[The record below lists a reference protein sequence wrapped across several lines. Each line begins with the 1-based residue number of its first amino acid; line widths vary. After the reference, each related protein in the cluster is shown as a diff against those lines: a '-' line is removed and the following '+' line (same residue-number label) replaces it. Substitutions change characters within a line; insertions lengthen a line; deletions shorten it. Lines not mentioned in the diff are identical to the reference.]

1 MADRAEASSKNL
13 QDIISELADLIG
25 QRKEIVAG
33 AVACIMDNKQNVP
46 ALQPILPSAIHE
58 RERSDC
64 IRPGFPSKALVQVR
78 RLMRRAV
85 RARKKSAELR
95 AHSSHQRIC
104 TSSEGLWVPIQV
116 VYVYIYI
123 YRLVGFFIRGCA
135 VWTFR
140 SADGENA
147 ASYPFWFR
155 FGTLSQIWD

>member
-1 MADRAEASSKNL
+1 M
-13 QDIISELADLIG
+13 
-25 QRKEIVAG
+25 
-33 AVACIMDNKQNVP
+33 P

-116 VYVYIYI
+116 VYVYIG
-123 YRLVGFFIRGCA
+123 LWGFFFIRGCA

-155 FGTLSQIWD
+155 FGALSDMGLMVSFGLPARSRPPRTLAVCLPVWQKQSPRQTEIESE